1 MIQKLKILEKFLK
14 FSLNSIIIF
23 TSIIITLLILFL
35 ILARYVLGWSVVGV
49 LELATLSAIW
59 LYMCGAVIAAR
70 NHQHLTVNIVS
81 LSLKDLKFKIFHKFF
96 VSLIIVVLNIFFL
109 KLAFDMVEWSMKR
122 PQTTA
127 ALSIPLIIP
136 QFAIVFGAICCFLY
150 SLRDLIKSF
159 LELTKLKQNKD

>member
-1 MIQKLKILEKFLK
+1 M
-14 FSLNSIIIF
+14 NSIIIF

-81 LSLKDLKFKIFHKFF
+81 LSLKDLK
-96 VSLIIVVLNIFFL
+96 L
-109 KLAFDMVEWSMKR
+109 KNY
-122 PQTTA
+122 P
-127 ALSIPLIIP
+127 
-136 QFAIVFGAICCFLY
+136 
-150 SLRDLIKSF
+150 
-159 LELTKLKQNKD
+159 